1 MGGTW
6 ARRCFSV
13 SAPTWATARPRS
25 RAPSGGSPRGGFRV
39 TRRSSLWLTE
49 PVGGPPQGWFLNA
62 VAEGETALRPEALL
76 EACLATEREM
86 GRVRAERNGPRTIDV
101 DVLLFGDERC
111 SSPGLVIPHPRLH
124 ERRFVLEP
132 LAEIAPGL
140 RPPRARP
147 HRARA
152 ARPLPGRLRGPAPR
166 ARGGAG
172 LMAFHYIAIDG
183 PIGAGKTTVVDK
195 LAERLDA
202 NKVLEDWATNPFLRA
217 FYDGKPGVAFQAE
230 LFFLLSRYRQQQELT
245 QRQLFTQ
252 ATLSDYVFEKSRLFA
267 YLNLDDSELLIFDK
281 LFSLLSE
288 SVPKPDLVVYLQAP
302 TEVLMKRVKAR
313 GRPEETS
320 FSEEYLA
327 EVNRAYNHYFFHYS
341 ATPLLVVNTAD
352 VDFVKNP
359 EDTDDL
365 LKQIRG
371 MGKGTQYYVP
381 RSRA

>member
-1 MGGTW
+1 
-6 ARRCFSV
+6 
-13 SAPTWATARPRS
+13 
-25 RAPSGGSPRGGFRV
+25 
-39 TRRSSLWLTE
+39 
-49 PVGGPPQGWFLNA
+49 
-62 VAEGETALRPEALL
+62 
-76 EACLATEREM
+76 
-86 GRVRAERNGPRTIDV
+86 
-101 DVLLFGDERC
+101 
-111 SSPGLVIPHPRLH
+111 
-124 ERRFVLEP
+124 
-132 LAEIAPGL
+132 
-140 RPPRARP
+140 
-147 HRARA
+147 
-152 ARPLPGRLRGPAPR
+152 
-166 ARGGAG
+166 
-172 LMAFHYIAIDG
+172 MAFHYIAIDG

-302 TEVLMKRVKAR
+302 TEVLMKRVRAR
-313 GRPEETS
+313 ERPEDTS
-320 FSEEYLA
+320 CSEEYLA

-341 ATPLLVVNTAD
+341 ATPLLVVNTTD
-352 VDFVKNP
+352 VDFARNP

-365 LKQIRG
+365 LKQVRG